1 MDSYEKRG
9 YLDRE
14 FRLFHLSACLPG
26 DISYHY
32 HDFDKV
38 LIFLR
43 GDVDYVIEG
52 RSYHL
57 NPYDI
62 VLVGHHSIHKPLLR
76 SGDVNERIVV
86 YLSPGYVDSFRT
98 ENCDLSRCFKDAR
111 EHCSDVLR
119 ISSLKISSLYESL
132 IRLEKACREDG
143 YAKELYC
150 RILFLEFM
158 IHLNRAASGSH
169 LEYVSTSPSS
179 EKVLEIMRYISENP
193 SADFT
198 IDSLASRFFLSK
210 FHMMRLFKQETG
222 YTINSYINEKRLL
235 MAKELL
241 GRNLPVTEV
250 CFRCGFRN
258 YAAFLRAYKK
268 NFGENPKSG
277 KRPEGRTSV
286 DNLHAPRT
294 EHRLQKKPLSQ

>member
-1 MDSYEKRG
+1 MK
-9 YLDRE
+9 
-14 FRLFHLSACLPG
+14 A
-26 DISYHY
+26 
-32 HDFDKV
+32 
-38 LIFLR
+38 
-43 GDVDYVIEG
+43 
-52 RSYHL
+52 
-57 NPYDI
+57 
-62 VLVGHHSIHKPLLR
+62 
-76 SGDVNERIVV
+76 
-86 YLSPGYVDSFRT
+86 
-98 ENCDLSRCFKDAR
+98 
-111 EHCSDVLR
+111 
-119 ISSLKISSLYESL
+119 L

-294 EHRLQKKPLSQ
+294 EYRLQKKPLSQ